1 MASLKNHIAI
11 VLDRSGSM
19 QSIRHETIKAFNDTV
34 ETIRV
39 NAQESGQETS
49 VSLIVFSNNAKI
61 VFFNAD
67 VLTLKP
73 LTPADFVPDGL
84 TALFD
89 GVGLCIDSFKS
100 LPDANDTNV
109 SFLVI
114 TITDGDENNS
124 TKYTHHKVVQMLKET
139 QSTDRWSF
147 AFQLPE
153 GKRAGFSSRYGVPT
167 DNIREWKA
175 DRVGTQCAAVA
186 TSKGISNFYAA
197 RSSGKMSTRS
207 FYEMTTDM
215 SAVDVKTVHAKLDDI
230 SNRFTTVEVPREMAI
245 KEFIEE
251 KTGRVYVIGSAYYQL
266 MKTELVQQTKEI
278 LIMEKGKKAVW
289 GGREARDLIK
299 LPHDGTAKVYPGNH
313 SNYDIYVQSTSVNRK
328 LVRGTKVLIDSTVK
342 RDLIPTWDHTAAS
355 R

>member
-1 MASLKNHIAI
+1 VALKNHIAI

-19 QSIRHETIKAFNDTV
+19 HSIRAETIKSFNDTV
-34 ETIRV
+34 ETIREQS
-39 NAQESGQETS
+39 QESGQETT
-49 VSLIVFSNNAKI
+49 VSLIVFSNHAKI

-67 VLTLKP
+67 VRTLKP
-73 LTPADFVPDGL
+73 LTPRDYVPDGL

-89 GVGLCIDSFKS
+89 GVGLCIDSFRN
-100 LPDANDTNV
+100 LPDAKDKDV

-124 TKYTHHKVVQMLKET
+124 TQYSASKVVQMLKET

-147 AFQLPE
+147 AFQLP
-153 GKRAGFSSRYGVPT
+153 AGRRDHFSQKYGVPS
-167 DNIREWKA
+167 DNIREWEATK
-175 DRVGTQCAAVA
+175 VGTQTAAVA
-186 TSKGISNFYAA
+186 TTQGLTNFYRA
-197 RSSGKMSTRS
+197 RSLGKMSVRN

-215 SAVDVKTVHAKLDDI
+215 SRVDVKTVRSKLDDI
-230 SNRFTTVEVPREMAI
+230 SDRFTILEVPKEMAI
-245 KEFIEE
+245 KEFVEE

-266 MKTELVQQTKEI
+266 MKTEQVQETKDV

-313 SNYDIYVQSTSVNRK
+313 SNYDIFVQSTSVNRK
-328 LVRGTKVLIDSTVK
+328 LVRGTRVLIDNTIK
-342 RDLIPTWDHTAAS
+342 RDLMPTWDHTAVA

>member
-1 MASLKNHIAI
+1 MPLKNHIAI
-11 VLDRSGSM
+11 VLDKSGSM
-19 QSIRHETIKAFNDTV
+19 QAIRPETIKSFNDTV
-34 ETIRV
+34 ETIRE
-39 NAQESGQETS
+39 NAKESGQETT
-49 VSLIVFSNNAKI
+49 VSLIVFSNQAKI
-61 VFFNAD
+61 VFLNAD
-67 VLTLKP
+67 VLKLEP
-73 LTPADFVPDGL
+73 LTPSDFVPDGL

-89 GVGLCIDSFKS
+89 GVGLCIDSFKN
-100 LPDANDTNV
+100 LPDANEESV

-124 TKYTHHKVVQMLKET
+124 RHYSASKVVEMLKET

-153 GKRAGFSSRYGVPT
+153 GKRDIFAGRFHVPT
-167 DNIREWKA
+167 DNIREWKN
-175 DRVGTQCAAVA
+175 DRVGTQVAAVA
-186 TSKGISNFYAA
+186 TSKGINSFYAA
-197 RSSGKMSTRS
+197 RSSGKMSVRN

-215 SAVDVKTVHAKLDDI
+215 SKVDVKTVHAKLDDI
-230 SNRFTTVEVPREMAI
+230 SDRFTIVEVPREMAI

-251 KTGRVYVIGSAYYQL
+251 KTGRVYVIGSAFYQL
-266 MKTELVQQTKEI
+266 MKTEQVQKTKDV

-289 GGREARDLIK
+289 GGRGARDLIK

-328 LVRGTKVLIDSTVK
+328 LVRGTKVLIDNTIK
-342 RDLIPTWDHTAAS
+342 RDLVPTWNHLAA